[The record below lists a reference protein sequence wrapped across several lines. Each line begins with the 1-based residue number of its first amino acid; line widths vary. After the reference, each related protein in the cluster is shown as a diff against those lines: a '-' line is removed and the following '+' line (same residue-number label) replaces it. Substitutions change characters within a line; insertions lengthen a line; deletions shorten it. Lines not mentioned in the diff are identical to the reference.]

1 MSSVRTAL
9 PQVDLR
15 DDPTALRRQLRTV
28 AHEVG
33 FFHLT
38 GHGVSEH
45 LTDRLLTQARRL
57 FALPDADKDA
67 IAMRNSPHFR
77 GYTRLG
83 GELTGGAVDWREQID
98 VGAQRTPI
106 GGQGKP
112 DYLWLQGPNQW
123 PPALPEL
130 PAVIAEWD
138 AALAEVGRTLLR
150 HWAISLGSPA
160 DVFEDAFADTP
171 ATLIKIIRYP
181 AQAETPQGVKASEA
195 TGSGVGASEAT
206 GNGVGASEATGSG
219 VGAHRDAGVLTLLLA
234 EPDSSGL
241 QVRSPGAS
249 EATGNGSGASEATGN
264 GSGEWI
270 DVDPV
275 PDAFIVNIGEML
287 EVASGGYL
295 RATEHRVRLSSRER
309 ISLPYFFNPRLDA
322 ALPVLQLPAEL
333 AVRARGVSVDSA
345 NEQIFSVYGRNAWK
359 SRLRAHPDV
368 AARHGYV

>member
-9 PQVDLR
+9 PVVDLR

-33 FFHLT
+33 FFYLT
-38 GHGVSEH
+38 GHGVSED
-45 LTDRLLTQARRL
+45 LTDRLLNEARRL

-67 IAMRNSPHFR
+67 VAMRNSPHFR

-83 GELTGGAVDWREQID
+83 GELTGGVVDWREQID
-98 VGAQRTPI
+98 IGAQRTPI
-106 GGQGKP
+106 GGPGKP

-123 PPALPEL
+123 PAALPAL

-138 AALAEVGRTLLR
+138 AELAEVGRTLLR
-150 HWAISLGSPA
+150 HWAVSLGSPA
-160 DVFEDAFADTP
+160 GVFDDAFADTP
-171 ATLIKIIRYP
+171 ATLIKIVRYP
-181 AQAETPQGVKASEA
+181 AQADTPQ
-195 TGSGVGASEAT
+195 
-206 GNGVGASEATGSG
+206 G

-234 EPDSSGL
+234 EPGSSGL
-241 QVRSPGAS
+241 EVCGPPGAS
-249 EATGNGSGASEATGN
+249 EATGNGA
-264 GSGEWI
+264 GEWI
-270 DVDPV
+270 DVDPL
-275 PDAFIVNIGEML
+275 PGAFIVNIGEML

-309 ISLPYFFNPRLDA
+309 ISVPYFFNPRLDA
-322 ALPVLQLPAEL
+322 AMPVLELPDDL
-333 AVRARGVSVDSA
+333 AVHARGVSVDPA
-345 NEQIFSVYGRNAWK
+345 NERIFSIYGRNAWK

>member
-1 MSSVRTAL
+1 VRTAL

-106 GGQGKP
+106 GGQGNP

-249 EATGNGSGASEATGN
+249 EATGNGSG
-264 GSGEWI
+264 EWI

-309 ISLPYFFNPRLDA
+309 ISVPYFFNPRLDA

-333 AVRARGVSVDSA
+333 AVRARGVSVDPA

>member
-1 MSSVRTAL
+1 VRTAL
-9 PQVDLR
+9 PVVDLR
-15 DDPTALRRQLRTV
+15 DDPIALRRQLRTV

-33 FFHLT
+33 FFYLT
-38 GHGVSEH
+38 GHGVSED
-45 LTDRLLTQARRL
+45 LTDRLLTEARRL

-67 IAMRNSPHFR
+67 VAMRNSPHFR

-83 GELTGGAVDWREQID
+83 GELTGGVVDWREQID
-98 VGAQRTPI
+98 IGAQRTPI
-106 GGQGKP
+106 GGPGKP

-160 DVFEDAFADTP
+160 DVFDDAFADTP
-171 ATLIKIIRYP
+171 ATLIKIVRYP
-181 AQAETPQGVKASEA
+181 AQADTPQ
-195 TGSGVGASEAT
+195 
-206 GNGVGASEATGSG
+206 G

-234 EPDSSGL
+234 EPGSSGL
-241 QVRSPGAS
+241 EVRGPPGAS
-249 EATGNGSGASEATGN
+249 EATGNGA
-264 GSGEWI
+264 GEWI

-275 PDAFIVNIGEML
+275 PGAFIVNIGEML

-309 ISLPYFFNPRLDA
+309 ISVPYFFNPRLDA
-322 ALPVLQLPAEL
+322 AMPVLELPDDL
-333 AVRARGVSVDSA
+333 AVHASGVSVDPA
-345 NEQIFSVYGRNAWK
+345 NERIFSIYGRNAWK

-368 AARHGYV
+368 AAQHGYV